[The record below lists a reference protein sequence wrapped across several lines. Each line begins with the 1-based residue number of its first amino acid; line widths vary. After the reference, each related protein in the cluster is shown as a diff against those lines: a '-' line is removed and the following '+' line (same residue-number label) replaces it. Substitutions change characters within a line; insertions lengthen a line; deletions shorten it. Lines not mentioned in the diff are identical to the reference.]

1 MPQPTNKLTYQLKAT
16 NYQQQPW
23 FTNIQKALQNPN
35 VQFNHVASDLPL
47 FLTNNI
53 YDETDPTLRI
63 KPYTNDQ
70 ITDLIVQ
77 NLNNNIPG
85 SGQEQHDCLI
95 THQNALISHKIT
107 IAELIKVFKH
117 YKDCYLLLDNQLL
130 DRLNANYHII
140 QINAEQDFFDH
151 VYPTWLKDNTQA
163 NLAQLALSY
172 NLVFTKTNQ
181 QTVEYLFA
189 YPTLDQCIQQTYINN
204 YLQASNNLP
213 TVQVNYQQIQK
224 LNALYEPIIELANN
238 PYQLISPFFP
248 NEFNMSTHAN
258 LVVSYQTSYA
268 GIHDINR
275 QQDYGLLN
283 ETAQTFVNN
292 QLTRFNS
299 WLANNIKL
307 IYDDNLNPQ
316 WQVKATNPF
325 WHQIAKK
332 LPVSLQIN
340 LSHIMNDLSEKYAGK
355 AIFND
360 SAATKRE
367 VTLTFEATNR
377 YFDQSA
383 VPIKPD
389 PQLDQKIDQF
399 FQQIKPLKHQAEN
412 MVINKQPAHPT
423 SLKPLTKPQRNL
435 SRLLQI
441 LMPDHPDH
449 LTFLNENNHLVDLSG
464 TGEIQSIN
472 IANPA
477 NSNQVGKKFKNYINN
492 HQRELNHDN
501 PF

>member
-1 MPQPTNKLTYQLKAT
+1 MLQPTNQLTYQFKAA
-16 NYQQQPW
+16 NYQQQSW
-23 FTNIQKALQNPN
+23 FTKIQKALQSPN
-35 VQFNHVASDLPL
+35 VYFNHVATDLPL
-47 FLTNNI
+47 FLTNNT
-53 YDETDPTLRI
+53 YDETDQSLRI

-70 ITDLIVQ
+70 INDLMVQ
-77 NLNNNIPG
+77 NLNSNIPG
-85 SGQEQHDCLI
+85 NRQEQHNYLI

-107 IAELIKVFKH
+107 IAELIKIFKH

-130 DRLNANYHII
+130 DHLNANYHII

-163 NLAQLALSY
+163 DLAQLALSY
-172 NLVFTKTNQ
+172 NLVFTKTHQ

-224 LNALYEPIIELANN
+224 LNALYEPIIKLANN

-248 NEFNMSTHAN
+248 NEFNMSTHSN
-258 LVVSYQTSYA
+258 LAVSYQTSYA
-268 GIHDINR
+268 GIHEINR

-283 ETAQTFVNN
+283 ETAETFVNN

-307 IYDDNLNPQ
+307 TYDYNLNPQ

-325 WHQIAKK
+325 WHQIVKK

-340 LSHIMNDLSEKYAGK
+340 LSRIMNDLSEKYAVK
-355 AIFND
+355 TISSD
-360 SAATKRE
+360 SAAAKQK
-367 VTLTFEATNR
+367 VTLNFEEKDR
-377 YFDQSA
+377 YFDQSS
-383 VPIKPD
+383 VPIKRD
-389 PQLDQKIDQF
+389 LQLDQKIDQF

-441 LMPDHPDH
+441 LMPDHPEH

-472 IANPA
+472 QANPA